1 MSDQLNKLSS
11 LIGSYASTLD
21 EKKRE
26 REEDI
31 DEKDEKKRQREGIEV
46 PLGLELLNMGLSHD
60 NIKTVLTHLFKK
72 AVPGEF
78 IKAHSALGIAQAHM
92 RGGMPEVARYV
103 ASKGGM
109 SASKIN
115 EIFGEEQGNK
125 IMNALKALGGNKQER
140 LEKLSTAAQNALKT
154 QNEKL
159 RARTKRATQRVGT
172 GLTVQSGSSG
182 DGADA
187 INAAA
192 RAAETRRSVESGS
205 SGDGAAK
212 PAAAVR
218 PEVESGSSGDGAAKP
233 AAAVRPEVELGSSGA
248 AAQDSIIP
256 VAPVMEASQQRDA
269 DAAGDI
275 ADNISGKTKQPSQT
289 QIRQRKFRA
298 TMEARQRRSLAQ
310 RRQRPPAPPS
320 SDLAQVRQQATSQ
333 GLSVREFSRAER
345 DRRIAAAKRA
355 GEPDEDTRPRGQ
367 GEVDTT
373 SVLNVQSEVTRL
385 EAVQAAAVQRQ
396 SNRRES
402 DRRTRSAVKDN
413 ALVANERPAVAEP
426 VVSEPVVA
434 APAEAASPP
443 PEDIDSDEEEPARDP
458 RTQLPQIG
466 QKSRFATAAEENA
479 DLDQADR
486 FYTPSPQQRRRDFKA
501 QLKTKQVVERQNI
514 QKLSTPETRASAAA
528 KLLSGEQVKRA
539 AEALREQNRPKG
551 SRFRNLKKVPVK
563 PLAQRITQPDSFAS
577 ADQRTGHIQ
586 QQSQT
591 RARTVQSLGA
601 RTTDRAFSEPTSGL
615 SAAAD
620 HLSKLWSTGVEKISQ
635 FITPESEAAV
645 TTRNITSMFSN
656 EPELNEF
663 D

>member
-1 MSDQLNKLSS
+1 M
-11 LIGSYASTLD
+11 
-21 EKKRE
+21 
-26 REEDI
+26 
-31 DEKDEKKRQREGIEV
+31 
-46 PLGLELLNMGLSHD
+46 
-60 NIKTVLTHLFKK
+60 
-72 AVPGEF
+72 
-78 IKAHSALGIAQAHM
+78 
-92 RGGMPEVARYV
+92 
-103 ASKGGM
+103 
-109 SASKIN
+109 
-115 EIFGEEQGNK
+115 
-125 IMNALKALGGNKQER
+125 
-140 LEKLSTAAQNALKT
+140 
-154 QNEKL
+154 
-159 RARTKRATQRVGT
+159 
-172 GLTVQSGSSG
+172 
-182 DGADA
+182 
-187 INAAA
+187 
-192 RAAETRRSVESGS
+192 
-205 SGDGAAK
+205 
-212 PAAAVR
+212 
-218 PEVESGSSGDGAAKP
+218 
-233 AAAVRPEVELGSSGA
+233 
-248 AAQDSIIP
+248 
-256 VAPVMEASQQRDA
+256 
-269 DAAGDI
+269 
-275 ADNISGKTKQPSQT
+275 
-289 QIRQRKFRA
+289 
-298 TMEARQRRSLAQ
+298 
-310 RRQRPPAPPS
+310 
-320 SDLAQVRQQATSQ
+320 
-333 GLSVREFSRAER
+333 
-345 DRRIAAAKRA
+345 
-355 GEPDEDTRPRGQ
+355 
-367 GEVDTT
+367 
-373 SVLNVQSEVTRL
+373 
-385 EAVQAAAVQRQ
+385 QAAAVQRQ

>member
-192 RAAETRRSVESGS
+192 RAAETRRS
-205 SGDGAAK
+205 
-212 PAAAVR
+212 
-218 PEVESGSSGDGAAKP
+218 VESGSSGDGAAKP